1 MRMNILP
8 ACMYI
13 GCLPSDQ
20 DVRTGHPVGSLE
32 LKLHVIVSYH
42 VGYED
47 WTQVLSKNYKNP

>member
-42 VGYED
+42 VGNED
-47 WTQVLSKNYKNP
+47 